1 MSSVHSSYVCSIIH
15 ESLTKGWLPVILL
28 QFQEKLRISIMSTN
42 LENCH
47 NYSNILLGANSFSYF
62 IISQV
67 FSNYYVT
74 IYFGCLSAQCNL
86 GDHPSPVFS
95 SASFLH
101 TPHPTSPSKKLKQLH
116 KMSLGGILRCFS
128 WWWIPGIQSG
138 WPQKKAPVGVGSFFQ
153 TDICNYSI
161 Q

>member
-1 MSSVHSSYVCSIIH
+1 MSLVHSSYVCSIIH

-74 IYFGCLSAQCNL
+74 IYFGCLSAHAQCNL
-86 GDHPSPVFS
+86 GDHPSPAFS
-95 SASFLH
+95 SVSLFPSHASPHLTFQKTEIATQNESRGH
-101 TPHPTSPSKKLKQLH
+101 TQMLQLVVDPRYTVRLATEESTSGCRVVLP
-116 KMSLGGILRCFS
+116 
-128 WWWIPGIQSG
+128 
-138 WPQKKAPVGVGSFFQ
+138 
-153 TDICNYSI
+153 D
-161 Q
+161 